1 MKTLLIPVDFS
12 ESTENVIR
20 YAAAFSCDTHVDR
33 IILLKSYYVS
43 MYAQLLPSA
52 DFVQLSADDINA
64 ERAKVEANLKHLSR
78 ELFRKCLPTIKI
90 DTALSDLPLV
100 RAIHVVIAQ
109 EQPSLVLIGSDE
121 IPYENDSYIGEQ
133 LIAIAKTSPV
143 PVLIVPGHVHYQKIE
158 TALVPC
164 DFGAISR
171 LSALQNFRDPKKWL
185 HPQLMVLNVAGK
197 QKYQEDD
204 KQLAAGLLSLLEGY
218 EFKVYHSEDKDIVHG
233 IFSFAREHDP
243 QMIVALPG
251 KYSFF
256 YNLTHKSITKAL
268 ALNAR
273 RPVLILK

>member
-12 ESTENVIR
+12 ESTENVIK
-20 YAAAFSCDTHVDR
+20 YAAGFSCDTHVDR
-33 IILLKSYYVS
+33 IILLRSYYVS

-52 DFVQLSADDINA
+52 DFVQMSAENINA
-64 ERAKVEANLKHLSR
+64 EREKVEANLKHLST
-78 ELFRKCLPTIKI
+78 ELYRKCMPTIKI
-90 DTALSDLPLV
+90 ETALSDLPLV
-100 RAIHVVIAQ
+100 RAVHNLIAR
-109 EQPSLVLIGSDE
+109 ERPSIVLIGSDE

-133 LIAIAKTSPV
+133 IIAIAKTSPV
-143 PVLIVPGHVHYQKIE
+143 PVLIVPGHVQYQKIE

-171 LSALQNFRDPKKWL
+171 LSALQTFRDPKKWL
-185 HPQLMVLNVAGK
+185 HPQLMVLNVDAK
-197 QKYQEDD
+197 QKYKENE
-204 KQLAAGLLSLLEGY
+204 QLAAGLVSLLEGY
-218 EFKVYHSEDKDIVHG
+218 DFKVYHSEDKDIVHG

-243 QMIVALPG
+243 QMIIALPG

-256 YNLTHKSITKAL
+256 YNLTHRNITKAL

>member
-12 ESTENVIR
+12 ESTENVIK
-20 YAAAFSCDTHVDR
+20 YAAGFSCDSHVDR

-43 MYAQLLPSA
+43 VYAQLLPSA
-52 DFVQLSADDINA
+52 DFVQLSPGDIEA
-64 ERAKVEANLKHLSR
+64 ERGKVEANLKHLGH
-78 ELFRKCLPTIKI
+78 ELYRKCMPTIKI
-90 DTALSDLPLV
+90 ETALSDQPLV
-100 RAIHVVIAQ
+100 RAIHNVIAD
-109 EQPSLVLIGSDE
+109 EKPSMVLVGTDE
-121 IPYENDSYIGEQ
+121 VPYDDDSYIAEQ
-133 LIAIAKTSPV
+133 IIAIAKTSPV
-143 PVLIVPGHVHYQKIE
+143 PVLIVPGHVEYKKIE

-185 HPQLMVLNVAGK
+185 HPHLMVLNVEPK
-197 QKYQEDD
+197 QKHKEHDE
-204 KQLAAGLLSLLEGY
+204 QLAAGLVSLLDGY
-218 EFKVYHSEDKDIVHG
+218 EYEVYHSDDKDIVHG

-256 YNLTHKSITKAL
+256 YNLTHRSITKAL

>member
-1 MKTLLIPVDFS
+1 MKTLLVPVDFS
-12 ESTENVIR
+12 ESTENVIK
-20 YAAAFSCDTHVDR
+20 YAAGFSCDTHVDR

-43 MYAQLLPSA
+43 VYAQLLPSA
-52 DFVQLSADDINA
+52 DFVQMSADDINA
-64 ERAKVEANLKHLSR
+64 ERQKVEASLKHLSA
-78 ELFRKCLPTIKI
+78 ELYRKCMPTIKI

-100 RAIHVVIAQ
+100 RAIHNVIA
-109 EQPSLVLIGSDE
+109 EEKPNLVLIGSDE
-121 IPYENDSYIGEQ
+121 LPYENDSYIGEQ
-133 LIAIAKTSPV
+133 IIAIGKTSPV

-185 HPQLMVLNVAGK
+185 HPQLMVLNVDSK
-197 QKYQEDD
+197 QKHREDD
-204 KQLAAGLLSLLEGY
+204 QQLADGLVSLLDGY
-218 EFKVYHSEDKDIVHG
+218 DFKVYHSDDKDIVHG
-233 IFSFAREHDP
+233 IFSFARQHDP
-243 QMIVALPG
+243 QMIIALPG

-256 YNLTHKSITKAL
+256 YNLTHRNITKAL